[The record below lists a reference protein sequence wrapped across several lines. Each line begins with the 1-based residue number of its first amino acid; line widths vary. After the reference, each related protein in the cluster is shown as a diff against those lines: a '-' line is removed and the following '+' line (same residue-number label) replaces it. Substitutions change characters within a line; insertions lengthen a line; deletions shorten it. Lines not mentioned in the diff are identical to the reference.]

1 MDRMETAPVRRSDA
15 HQLRQPLNVISLIV
29 GNMRQ
34 LISQGPSDQT
44 LALLENKVA
53 RIETQVQRMDAMIE
67 SLLANSGESLDD
79 SCDQMQPEA

>member
-1 MDRMETAPVRRSDA
+1 MDRMLKAPVRRVDA

-34 LISQGPSDQT
+34 LISQGSADET
-44 LALLENKVA
+44 FALLENKVA

-67 SLLANSGESLDD
+67 SLLESRDESPGD
-79 SCDQMQPEA
+79 SSDQMQPDS

>member
-1 MDRMETAPVRRSDA
+1 MDRMETAPVRRADA